1 MPAHAGI
8 HAFVA
13 IKRAQLT
20 RPLPVMASV
29 TRMRASHDAGAIH
42 LFNAETNEHESRTT
56 RLGIRSYFFEK
67 K

>member
-13 IKRAQLT
+13 TKRAQLT

-29 TRMRASHDAGAIH
+29 TRMRASHDAGAMH
-42 LFNAETNEHESRTT
+42 LFNAEDDEKESRTT
-56 RLGIRSYFFEK
+56 RFGITTRCR
-67 K
+67 